1 MNNDYVSLVFN
12 DLLSK
17 TRYTKLKLNIYHLN
31 ELKKK

>member
-17 TRYTKLKLNIYHLN
+17 TRYTRVKLNINHLN